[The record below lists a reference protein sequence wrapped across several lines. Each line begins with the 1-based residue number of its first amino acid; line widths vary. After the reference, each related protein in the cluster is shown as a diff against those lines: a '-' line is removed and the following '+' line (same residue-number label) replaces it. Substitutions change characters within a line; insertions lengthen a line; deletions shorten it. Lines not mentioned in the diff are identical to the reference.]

1 MSKALI
7 DESILTNIGNA
18 IRTKNK
24 GTTKYKPSE
33 MPPAI
38 DALQMKDDSQ
48 LIGLLNGSLTTLTVP
63 DSVTSIRSNAFTNM
77 SNLKTININK
87 DYNGISGMN
96 WGATNA
102 TVKWLKGTKYPITI
116 TQSPNET
123 ITVTVDG
130 KNYTESFEYYKGAT
144 LTATAKGAP
153 GYKAGAVSPTSTTI
167 SGPVTFTV
175 ADATVSVSRKFTF
188 NKNDNMGPWNLKLSD
203 STEREL
209 NGYSSSNPLFDIN
222 GFYMNIKYTDDI
234 TMNDFYSDETIYENL
249 YAFMYSH
256 IMQLTRE
263 SDGYGLRWSSPPNG
277 RADISY
283 GAFRWVPRGSSC
295 SPASGTSDTD
305 ISTIWNNLRTSY
317 NNGENLVIEFIDK

>member
-144 LTATAKGAP
+144 LTATAKGAS

-175 ADATVSVSRKFTF
+175 ADATVSVSSHKFTF
-188 NKNDNMGPWNLKLSD
+188 NKNDNMGPWNLELND
-203 STEREL
+203 STERKL
-209 NGYSSSNPLFDIN
+209 NGYSSSEPLFYMYD
-222 GFYMNIKYTDDI
+222 GFYMYIKYTDDI
-234 TMNDFYSDETIYENL
+234 TVNDFQSNGIL
-249 YAFMYSH
+249 YTFMYSH
-256 IMQLTRE
+256 NMQLTRE
-263 SDGYGLRWSSPPNG
+263 SDGYGLRRPDPYYEGVHSG
-277 RADISY
+277 Y
-283 GAFRWVPRGSSC
+283 GHFYWYINDSC

>member
-1 MSKALI
+1 MSKVIISENYLTDIAN
-7 DESILTNIGNA
+7 SIRN
-18 IRTKNK
+18 KN
-24 GTTKYKPSE
+24 GASTIKYTPKE
-33 MPPAI
+33 MSPAI
-38 DALQMKDDSQ
+38 DALSMKDDSQ
-48 LIGLLNGSLTTLTVP
+48 FIGLLDGSLTTLTIP

-77 SNLKTININK
+77 SSLTTININQ
-87 DYNGISGMN
+87 DYNGISGEN

-102 TVKWLKGTKYPITI
+102 TVNWLKGTKYPITI

-130 KNYTESFEYYKGAT
+130 KSYTESFEYYKGAT

-175 ADATVSVSRKFTF
+175 ADATVSVSSRKFTF
-188 NKNDNMGPWNLKLSD
+188 NKNDNMGPWNLKLDD

-209 NGYSSSNPLFDIN
+209 NGYDLSNPLFDMN

-234 TMNDFYSDETIYENL
+234 TENDFTSGGTIRT
-249 YAFMYSH
+249 FMYSH
-256 IMQLTRE
+256 NMQLTRE
-263 SDGYGLRWSSPPNG
+263 SDGYGLLWSSPF
-277 RADISY
+277 Y
-283 GAFRWVPRGSSC
+283 GFGGSGYGYFRWGYCSSC
-295 SPASGTSDTD
+295 SPASGISDTNTG
-305 ISTIWNNLRTSY
+305 TIWNNLKTSY